1 MIIAP
6 ELKQNIFYMIYFFIL
21 HNWQVI
27 VYGTGIIGTSIA
39 ALWQPRRSFV
49 LWMIGF
55 SLLLFAF
62 EYDKHF
68 KEPLH
73 DQTIQSLITVRE
85 HAKVRRVVSI
95 SFNKLI
101 PLGVPMVGIACNVAG
116 LYLFQR
122 ERKVKRRTSPR
133 S

>member
-6 ELKQNIFYMIYFFIL
+6 ELKQNVFYMMYFFVL

-27 VYGTGIIGTSIA
+27 VYGLGIVAATIG
-39 ALWQPRRSFV
+39 ALWQPRRSFI

-101 PLGVPMVGIACNVAG
+101 PLGVPLLGIACNIAG
-116 LYLFQR
+116 IYLFQR
-122 ERKVKRRTSPR
+122 ERKEKRRTHTR

>member
-6 ELKQNIFYMIYFFIL
+6 ELKQNIFYLIYFFVL

-27 VYGTGIIGTSIA
+27 VYGAGIIGASIA
-39 ALWQPRRSFV
+39 ALWQPRRSFI

-101 PLGVPMVGIACNVAG
+101 PLGVPIVGIACNVAG

-122 ERKVKRRTSPR
+122 ERKVKRRASPR
-133 S
+133 G